1 MLYSVIIAFLNEE
14 DNVLDLFAIL
24 DSVMASLPGVTEYW
38 FVDDGSTDA
47 TFKELSDLRRLY
59 PDRVNVI
66 KLSRNFGHHKALF
79 AGMKHARGDISFL
92 MDADLQDN
100 PKDIPRLLEKINEG
114 YDIVYAVRNNR
125 TEPAVRR
132 LFSYIFWKMLK
143 VITGLDCPNN
153 QAVLRGFSGKVRA
166 SVTQF
171 RESRKFLA
179 GLFAWVGFKHAIVH
193 VVQAP
198 RHKGQSKYSLPV
210 MLSQGLTSILSFS
223 SKPLHIITL
232 LGLSISAISFSSALL
247 LLFLKFT
254 MDHVMPGWTSII
266 LSIFFST
273 GIIVFCIGL
282 VAEYL
287 GRIYQESLGRPDY
300 VIDELLSDKG
310 YDNA

>member
-1 MLYSVIIAFLNEE
+1 MRKK
-14 DNVLDLFAIL
+14 NVFDLFVIL

-47 TFKELSDLRRLY
+47 TFKKLSDLRRQH

-66 KLSRNFGHHKALF
+66 KFSRNFGHHKALF
-79 AGMKHARGDISFL
+79 AGMKHARGDICFL

-100 PKDIPRLLEKINEG
+100 PKDIPRLLDKLNEG
-114 YDIVYAVRNNR
+114 FDIVYAVRNSR
-125 TEPAVRR
+125 TESAVRR
-132 LFSYIFWKMLK
+132 LFSLIFWKILN
-143 VITGLDCPNN
+143 VFTGLNCPSN
-153 QAVLRGFSGKVRA
+153 QAVLRGFNGKVRA

-179 GLFAWVGFKHAIVH
+179 GMFAWVGYQHTIIY

-198 RHKGQSKYSLPV
+198 RNKGQSKYSLPV
-210 MLSQGLTSILSFS
+210 MLSQGLTSIISFS

-232 LGLSISAISFSSALL
+232 LGLSISAISFSAVLL

-254 MDHVMPGWTSII
+254 MDNVMPGWTSII

-273 GIIVFCIGL
+273 GVIVFCIGL

-287 GRIYQESLGRPDY
+287 ARMYQESLGRPDY
-300 VIDELLSDKG
+300 IIDELLSDKG
-310 YDNA
+310 HGNI